1 MTATLDTGDGR
12 DTLRF
17 ERALTH
23 PRERVWSAVT
33 DPAELSA
40 WFPSAVVYEPRVG
53 APMQFDFGGEHGLDV
68 WPGEVL
74 EWEPPRVFAFAW
86 GEDVLRFEL
95 AEDGDGTT
103 LVFTHAFAHQPGK
116 PARDGAGWA
125 SCLDALDGL
134 LDGVDREGHDWSAHH
149 DAHLARF
156 GELVVEG
163 DGGSLSVGLAGPYA
177 ELDGRPAV
185 NIGFRGR
192 TGVLVVRDPG
202 AELADGA
209 GVDVRAGTVDA
220 PGETL
225 ASGVLRDPLA
235 P

>member
-1 MTATLDTGDGR
+1 MTAMLDTGDGR

-17 ERALTH
+17 ERTLAH
-23 PRERVWSAVT
+23 PRERVWRAVT
-33 DPAELSA
+33 DPAELAA

-53 APMQFDFGGEHGLDV
+53 APMQFDFGGEHGIDV

-74 EWEPPRVFAFAW
+74 EFDPPRVFAFAW

-95 AEDGDGTT
+95 TDAGAGTA

-125 SCLDALDGL
+125 TCLDALDGL
-134 LDGVDREGHDWSAHH
+134 LDGGRGAGQDWSAHH
-149 DAHLARF
+149 EAHLARF
-156 GELVVEG
+156 GELAVEG
-163 DGGSLSVGLAGPYA
+163 DGERLSVGLAGPYA
-177 ELDGRPAV
+177 ELEGRPAV
-185 NIGFRGR
+185 NVGFGGR
-192 TGVLVVRDPG
+192 SGVLVVRDAG
-202 AELADGA
+202 AELADGV
-209 GVDVRAGTVDA
+209 GVEVRAGSVAA
-220 PGETL
+220 PGVTL